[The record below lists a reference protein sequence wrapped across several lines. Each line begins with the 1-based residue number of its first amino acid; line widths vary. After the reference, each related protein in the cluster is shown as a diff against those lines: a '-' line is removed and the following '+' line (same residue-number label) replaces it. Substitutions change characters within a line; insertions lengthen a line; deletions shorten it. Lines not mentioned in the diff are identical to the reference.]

1 MYPRINLRN
10 VFILPQFVFRR
21 LLQIY
26 PTTCSRHILHTY
38 TYFCIS
44 LICRHFTIFL
54 RCPKNLQY
62 VGIIDRHLRVFPMYS
77 TSFKQLYGCHFL
89 TNFPELSALIT
100 ITIIVCLT
108 FKNSKLYLN
117 REKLKTRNKEIY
129 EDYDEKPQNS
139 FRLWDNTCSK
149 ISFRWNI

>member
-54 RCPKNLQY
+54 RCSKNLQY
-62 VGIIDRHLRVFPMYS
+62 VDIIDRHLRVFPMYS